1 MSVTF
6 GQPLPGGN
14 PLATGSA
21 NKGEGSRN
29 LALGNVPVQDDGQFA
44 LLMAGLMGGNSAV
57 GMSVATSQQAG
68 VPAVEEAPAKT
79 PASSGLPW
87 DTLAAASEEA
97 GRLAVAFQWPMPQ
110 QVQAAPAIQDTAPVL
125 LPMAQAAVQPTA
137 EEVMPSVA
145 APVTTPASETIR
157 TSLAPALAEAGPSR
171 TQIASSLSQLSQ
183 TSIDLPA
190 SPPLAENATQLHKT
204 DATVLPLADAAA
216 GQNTTATISLPQAPT
231 APQNMEVAVVAA
243 ASAAATT
250 VAEIVTPQGTAVT
263 RAVSNLRAVAQE
275 KPVLLVADS
284 VADAVETTL
293 PDAVAAVSEA
303 LSAAALPLPQQGEK
317 AASLDLKAA
326 DPVDAAATLAAAST
340 QTPAARPLMSPQP
353 LPSPHPAVPQRAQ
366 LAAEAAPQ
374 LVMRVAQAQKDGV
387 DRISVDLRPPELGR
401 VELQMTFRDGMVH
414 VVMRAEQPETFEALR
429 QERHH
434 LEQQMADAGLQL
446 GAGGLDLQQ
455 GRLPQP
461 EPEAESR
468 RQGPV
473 FASEG
478 ETAAEETS
486 SAGPRP
492 PASDSLIDIIA

>member
-1 MSVTF
+1 
-6 GQPLPGGN
+6 
-14 PLATGSA
+14 
-21 NKGEGSRN
+21 
-29 LALGNVPVQDDGQFA
+29 
-44 LLMAGLMGGNSAV
+44 
-57 GMSVATSQQAG
+57 
-68 VPAVEEAPAKT
+68 
-79 PASSGLPW
+79 
-87 DTLAAASEEA
+87 
-97 GRLAVAFQWPMPQ
+97 
-110 QVQAAPAIQDTAPVL
+110 
-125 LPMAQAAVQPTA
+125 
-137 EEVMPSVA
+137 MPSVA
-145 APVTTPASETIR
+145 APVMTPASETIR

-171 TQIASSLSQLSQ
+171 TQIASGLSQLSQ

-190 SPPLAENATQLHKT
+190 SPPLAENATQLHKM

-250 VAEIVTPQGTAVT
+250 AAEIVTPQGTAVT

-473 FASEG
+473 LASEG
-478 ETAAEETS
+478 ETAVEETS